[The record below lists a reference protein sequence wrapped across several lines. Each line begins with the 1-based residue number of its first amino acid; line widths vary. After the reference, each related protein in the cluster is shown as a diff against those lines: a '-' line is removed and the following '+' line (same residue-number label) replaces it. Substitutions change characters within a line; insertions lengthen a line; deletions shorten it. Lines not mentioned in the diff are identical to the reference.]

1 MDVYNQALT
10 FYRKSLEIREKVLG
24 LQHPDTACSY
34 YKIGFVY
41 DNMGNYHQALAYY
54 NKALEI
60 REKVFGKEH
69 PNTKTVLGNIKLLQK
84 NVKYSK

>member
-41 DNMGNYHQALAYY
+41 ENMGNYHQALAYY

-60 REKVFGKEH
+60 REKLFGKEH
-69 PNTKTVLGNIKLLQK
+69 PNTKTVLRNIELLQK